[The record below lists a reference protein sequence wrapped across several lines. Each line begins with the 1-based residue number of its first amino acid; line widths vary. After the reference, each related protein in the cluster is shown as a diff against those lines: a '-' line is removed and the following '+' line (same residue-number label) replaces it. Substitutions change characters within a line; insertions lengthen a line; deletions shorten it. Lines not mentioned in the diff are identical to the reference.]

1 MKHNVVSVTVAA
13 LACLLLGACGPDLG
27 SIDLSTCMRDCNGG
41 AKSCLDGTN
50 DRLDRCGDAVCQRS
64 AVDDSERCL
73 TSCLSCIS
81 DCVAAMEQTLKK

>member
-1 MKHNVVSVTVAA
+1 MKHKTVVIAA
-13 LACLLLGACGPDLG
+13 IACLLLGACGPNVG
-27 SIDLSTCMRDCNGG
+27 NIELSTCMRSCNGD
-41 AKSCLDGTN
+41 AKACLDGTN
-50 DRLDRCGDAVCQRS
+50 ERLDACGDAVCQRS